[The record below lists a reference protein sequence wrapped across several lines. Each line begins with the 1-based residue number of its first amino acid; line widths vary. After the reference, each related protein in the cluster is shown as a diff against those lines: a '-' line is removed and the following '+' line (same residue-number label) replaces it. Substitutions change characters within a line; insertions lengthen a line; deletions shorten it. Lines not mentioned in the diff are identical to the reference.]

1 MTNPKMVHCPGSGQK
16 VDGPE
21 ENDGTVSCSVCHM
34 SFLPMTTTTTEGG
47 KTEFSVSEHMRRANP
62 PRFKGVPK
70 KRRSW
75 MRGEGGRQQR
85 RR

>member
-1 MTNPKMVHCPGSGQK
+1 
-16 VDGPE
+16 
-21 ENDGTVSCSVCHM
+21 M

>member
-1 MTNPKMVHCPGSGQK
+1 
-16 VDGPE
+16 
-21 ENDGTVSCSVCHM
+21 M

-47 KTEFSVSEHMRRANP
+47 KKEFSVSEHMRRANP
-62 PRFKGVPK
+62 PRIKGVPK
-70 KRRSW
+70 KRRNR